1 LPAYEKVV
9 NRGPSQYYA
18 SACKKAAVIAYNHTQ
33 DFKKA
38 TEYYSRWAKVAQS
51 EEDRLEA
58 QLGGLEAAYRSK
70 NDQAVK
76 TLSNDVFE
84 NTNAS
89 NDEKASAM
97 FYRGK
102 LAFDKEQWDQALNSF
117 NEVSRLSD
125 NEETA
130 EARYLIARIYYLQ
143 NELEL
148 AETLS
153 REAYKESSSYPYW
166 VAQSLI
172 LLSDILVE
180 KEDLF
185 NAKAALEAVLE
196 NFGESE
202 EIQKIANEKLEK
214 IKALEDE

>member
-1 LPAYEKVV
+1 
-9 NRGPSQYYA
+9 
-18 SACKKAAVIAYNHTQ
+18 
-33 DFKKA
+33 
-38 TEYYSRWAKVAQS
+38 VAQS